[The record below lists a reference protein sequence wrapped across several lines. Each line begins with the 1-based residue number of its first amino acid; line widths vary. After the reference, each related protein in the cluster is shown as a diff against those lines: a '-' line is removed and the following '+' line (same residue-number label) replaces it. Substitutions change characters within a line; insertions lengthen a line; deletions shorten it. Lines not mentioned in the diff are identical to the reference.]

1 MRKDETLDQLLDAA
15 LPRLEALWRRASTM
29 TEDQEVLL
37 WETLEEFTDALQEM
51 QVVVEELHQ
60 RTEEL
65 EAVNLSLAA
74 ERRRYQEL
82 FEFAPSAYFV
92 TDLEAVIQ
100 EANQA
105 AARLLKIPQTSYLVG
120 KPLCVFVAKDTRNDF
135 YVQLSK
141 LQTGKQI
148 RDWQFRVQPRQ
159 GKPVPTICTVA
170 VVRDS
175 EGEGVG
181 LRWLLEDISERQ
193 HSSEEPLLHEA
204 LYDALTGLPNRALL
218 LDRLE
223 QAIARTKLHQDARL
237 AVLWLEVDQF
247 KMLND
252 SFGHVIGEQLLK
264 AFAQRIK
271 ACLSPIDTVARF
283 GSDEFTVVL
292 EEIKNISDATRV
304 AERIQQQLVLPFRLE
319 NHEVLTTASIG
330 ITLTT
335 PKEVEPETL
344 LRQAEIAMYSA
355 KAQGGVCCY
364 AVFDSSKLS
373 AGD

>member
-29 TEDQEVLL
+29 TENQEVLL

-65 EAVNLSLAA
+65 ETVNLSLAA

-105 AARLLKIPQTSYLVG
+105 AASLLKITQTSYLVG
-120 KPLCVFVAKDTRNDF
+120 KPLFVFMAKDARRDF

-141 LQTGKQI
+141 LQTVKQI
-148 RDWQFRVQPRQ
+148 RDWEVRVQPRQ
-159 GKPVPTICTVA
+159 GKSVSTICTVA
-170 VVRDS
+170 VVRS
-175 EGEGVG
+175 QGEAVG

-193 HSSEEPLLHEA
+193 RYSKQPLLHEVPH
-204 LYDALTGLPNRALL
+204 DVTGLPNRALL
-218 LDRLE
+218 VDRLK
-223 QAIARTKLHQDARL
+223 QAIARTKLHQDERL
-237 AVLWLEVDQF
+237 AVLWLQLDQF
-247 KMLND
+247 KLIND
-252 SFGHVIGEQLLK
+252 KFGHVIGEQLLK

-271 ACLSPIDTVARF
+271 ACLSPIDTVARL

-292 EEIKNISDATRV
+292 EEIKDIGDATRV
-304 AERIQQQLVLPFRLE
+304 AEQIQQQLVLPFRLE
-319 NHEVLTTASIG
+319 NHEVLTTANIG

-335 PKEVEPETL
+335 PKDVEPENL

-355 KAQGGVCCY
+355 KAHSEVCY
-364 AVFDSSKLS
+364 AVFDSSQPT
-373 AGD
+373 AAD